1 MQRGFDVIV
10 LGLGGMGSA
19 AAYHLARRGLR
30 VLGLER
36 FTPGHPHGSSH
47 GRSRVTRTAY
57 FEDPEYVPLLV
68 RAWELWLDLGR
79 EAGQPILTPTGGLMI
94 GPSGCGLVEG
104 SLRSARTH
112 GLRHELLDAA
122 SLRRRYPELRPEPD
136 TVALLDEQ
144 AGLVDPEASVRAH
157 LAGAQ
162 AAGAELRFTEP
173 VTAWSASP
181 RGDRVRVETAA
192 GTYEAGRLVLAPGPW
207 APSVLAELALPLRL
221 QRQVLYWF
229 DPPGG
234 VTPFLIDRFPVYIWE
249 AAPDRHF
256 YGFPHQPGPPGGVKV
271 AFFYSPASGETER
284 DAARAVRDE
293 PATPE
298 ATDRSVHP
306 DEVAAMRRCVAAHI
320 PALDGP
326 LLAAA
331 TCLYTVTPDHH
342 FVIALHPR
350 HPNVVVASPC
360 SGHGFKFVPVVGEI
374 LADLA
379 VHGTTSHPIGLF
391 RPERFATGRNVAAD
405 REKAG

>member
-1 MQRGFDVIV
+1 MQRRWDVIV

-19 AAYHLARRGLR
+19 AAYHLARRGHR

-36 FTPGHPHGSSH
+36 FTPAHPHGSSH

-57 FEDPEYVPLLV
+57 FEDPAYVPLLL
-68 RAWELWLDLGR
+68 RAWELWLELGR
-79 EAGQPILTPTGGLMI
+79 EAGLPILTPTGGLMI

-112 GLRHELLDAA
+112 GLRHELLDTAA
-122 SLRRRYPELRPEPD
+122 LRRLYPELRPEPG
-136 TVALLDEQ
+136 TVALFDEQ
-144 AGLVDPEASVRAH
+144 AGFVDPEASVRAH
-157 LAGAQ
+157 LAGAR
-162 AAGAELRFTEP
+162 AAGAELRFEEP

-181 RGDRVRVETAA
+181 GGDRVRVETAA
-192 GTYEAGRLVLAPGPW
+192 GAYEAGHLVLTPGPW
-207 APSVLAELALPLRL
+207 APSVLAELGLPLRL

-234 VTPFLIDRFPVYIWE
+234 VTPFLPERFPVYIWE
-249 AAPDRHF
+249 AAPDRSF

-271 AFFYSPASGETER
+271 AFFYSPDG
-284 DAARAVRDE
+284 DDGDDGARRSRDE

-298 ATDRSVHP
+298 ATDRTVHP
-306 DEVAAMRRCVAAHI
+306 DEVAAMRRCLAAHI

-342 FVIALHPR
+342 FVLAPHPR
-350 HPNVVVASPC
+350 HPNVAVASPC

-374 LADLA
+374 LADLVMRGA
-379 VHGTTSHPIGLF
+379 TSHPIGLF
-391 RPERFATGRNVAAD
+391 DPRRFSDRFSPAGRA
-405 REKAG
+405 KAG